1 MVKDTFYFSHDFNAR
16 QDPKIRRLIM
26 KHGMIGYGLFWSIV
40 EDLYNNANA
49 LPTDYESIAFDLRVD
64 ISTIE
69 SIVKDFDLFVIDGDT
84 FGSMSIQ
91 SRLDKRAEK
100 SQKARESAQKR
111 WSKDANAMRTQYDSN
126 AIKERKGKEKKE
138 KESNIPA
145 FEIFKTYAVE
155 KAKEKKLNIDHVKL
169 SLKYESWKVNGWV
182 NGNGKRIKNW
192 KSTLLNTLP
201 YMTTAQEK
209 STSKFI
215 PNL

>member
-1 MVKDTFYFSHDFNAR
+1 
-16 QDPKIRRLIM
+16 M